1 MNYKF
6 LIAIIVLFTATSS
19 YTSAQVNKSGSQGNA
34 LLNATN
40 NTVPLSLEQAQAF
53 AAEHN
58 YDLINSATD
67 VEIARKLVKQNTA
80 IGLPQINAGVDYMD
94 YLKTPTTVI
103 PNFIP
108 DTTGRAPKTLEVKFG
123 VKYNLSAKASVTQ
136 LIYSGQYIV
145 GLQTAKA
152 FLETSK
158 QRNVK
163 DKVDVRDQVAD
174 AYMRLLVIDQALLIL
189 DSTYVVVNR
198 LVNEAQKSFE
208 NGLIEDIDVDQ
219 AELNRSNLEAT
230 VTDTR
235 NARNL
240 AYASF
245 KFLIGL
251 KDVQQCVLTDNLN
264 YFLAQ
269 VDRDALIAQPFD
281 YRTNIDYTL
290 LKKADYLV
298 LMQYKLAKTAYHP
311 TLAGFLSYAQSA
323 QRNEWNFFDSQQPW
337 FNTINWGLSLNIPI
351 WSSGSRKYAVDQA
364 RLNVDKTRVTDEKMR
379 VALELQVETAKKD
392 FSNSYMVYLNK
403 KKGFETALKIYEK
416 TTSKYKMGLS
426 SSTDLNQRYTQFL
439 QTNSDYMQSIYTVLS
454 TRIRLNKLLEK
465 F

>member
-1 MNYKF
+1 M
-6 LIAIIVLFTATSS
+6 
-19 YTSAQVNKSGSQGNA
+19 
-34 LLNATN
+34 
-40 NTVPLSLEQAQAF
+40 
-53 AAEHN
+53 
-58 YDLINSATD
+58 
-67 VEIARKLVKQNTA
+67 
-80 IGLPQINAGVDYMD
+80 
-94 YLKTPTTVI
+94 
-103 PNFIP
+103 
-108 DTTGRAPKTLEVKFG
+108 
-123 VKYNLSAKASVTQ
+123 
-136 LIYSGQYIV
+136 
-145 GLQTAKA
+145 
-152 FLETSK
+152 
-158 QRNVK
+158 
-163 DKVDVRDQVAD
+163 
-174 AYMRLLVIDQALLIL
+174 
-189 DSTYVVVNR
+189 
-198 LVNEAQKSFE
+198 
-208 NGLIEDIDVDQ
+208 
-219 AELNRSNLEAT
+219 
-230 VTDTR
+230 
-235 NARNL
+235 
-240 AYASF
+240 
-245 KFLIGL
+245 
-251 KDVQQCVLTDNLN
+251 LTDNLN

-379 VALELQVETAKKD
+379 VALELQVETAKTD
-392 FSNSYMVYLNK
+392 FSTSYMVYLNK

-416 TTSKYKMGLS
+416 TTTKYKMGLS

-454 TRIRLNKLLEK
+454 TRIKLNKLLEK